1 MTINLRKESEDAVLE
16 LDIKLSKTISDSCNK
31 LLDLQNQIKTKKE
44 EVKKFEEEEKRLSQK
59 VIPELMQQA
68 GIKMLKL
75 SDGAKVEVKDKF
87 TARQSAGNKEYI
99 FDWLRENGLDS
110 IIKNKVSVSF
120 ARSQDN
126 EASDV
131 TEQLKQKFGDSV
143 RKESYI
149 EAASYT
155 STLREHVSEGKAV
168 PMDKLGIYIF
178 SETKINRKD

>member
-16 LDIKLSKTISDSCNK
+16 LDIKLSKTISDYCNK
-31 LLDLQNQIKTKKE
+31 LLELQNQIKAKKE
-44 EVKKFEEEEKRLSQK
+44 ELKKIEEEEKRVSQK

-75 SDGAKVEVKDKF
+75 SSGAKVEIKDKF
-87 TARQSAGNKEYI
+87 TARQSSGNKEFIY
-99 FDWLRENGLDS
+99 DWLREVGLDS

-120 ARSQDN
+120 ERSEDN
-126 EASDV
+126 RATDI
-131 TEQLKQKFGDSV
+131 TEELKLKFGDNV

-149 EAASYT
+149 EPASYT
-155 STLREHVSEGKAV
+155 STLRGHVSEGKAV

-178 SETKINRKD
+178 SETKITRKD